1 MYNREYRTERG
12 MRYADG
18 DAYLKVCPKYYVSFG
33 LKLMDFQYEFL
44 SEELTK
50 YENLVRDVLTFIRKI
65 RAYFPVWLT
74 AQVPALT
81 LPIMSAAQRMDCA
94 AH

>member
-18 DAYLKVCPKYYVSFG
+18 DACLKACPKYYVSFG

-50 YENLVRDVLTFIRKI
+50 YDVVR
-65 RAYFPVWLT
+65 
-74 AQVPALT
+74 QV
-81 LPIMSAAQRMDCA
+81 R
-94 AH
+94 